1 MTIFPI
7 KAADLVQMAIARVDQ
22 QSDTVKDQMVS
33 SYLPQ
38 VVRVI
43 LTQHPDC
50 QGLVGRSK
58 ERLSDYSRD
67 IGQILWSHPGSMGG
81 VRIEQYFVQSGF
93 EPADADTLAT
103 CIIQYSRY
111 VMAII
116 NNLRH
121 VRSAITGVRDSI
133 ILPNAQDRFFS
144 KSNLDPKL
152 QHDWFEWVDKLA
164 EQKLKDEFEFMLWL
178 EDIQLLVASLL
189 EGKHKYKLEL
199 PSSERSTAR
208 TFNTPAIGS
217 SNMAM
222 AYVRRFGRY
231 INREFGIEDLSDRYA
246 TKGKS
251 ILDEL
256 ADLKMDLGASDSKVF
271 ALLEQDYQKRQSRI
285 RVTTKPPASRAMDRQ
300 SYYEDAA
307 KKLLTSHMP
316 LDSRDLIVRNSTSK
330 ISPVLIEQM
339 YKLFI
344 TQLKLEPNL
353 QKFIGKTMIDSQVL
367 EVELENPNRSDASK
381 IKKYLEAL
389 FSN

>member
-1 MTIFPI
+1 M
-7 KAADLVQMAIARVDQ
+7 AMARADQV
-22 QSDTVKDQMVS
+22 SDTVKGQMVS

-38 VVRVI
+38 TVRVI

-50 QGLVGRSK
+50 QGLVGRSQ
-58 ERLSDYSRD
+58 ERLSTYARD

-81 VRIEQYFVQSGF
+81 ARIEQYFVQNGF
-93 EPADADTLAT
+93 EPADADTMAT

-121 VRSAITGVRDSI
+121 IRSAITGVRDSI
-133 ILPNAQDRFFS
+133 ILPHAQDRFFS

-152 QHDWFEWVDKLA
+152 QREWFDWVDKLA
-164 EQKLKDEFEFMLWL
+164 EQKLMDEFELMLWL
-178 EDIQLLVASLL
+178 EEIQVLVASLL
-189 EGKHKYKLEL
+189 DGKHNYKLEFPRTE
-199 PSSERSTAR
+199 PSNPR
-208 TFNTPAIGS
+208 NIGS
-217 SNMAM
+217 PFVGSTNMGL
-222 AYVRRFGRY
+222 AYVRRFGRF
-231 INREFGIEDLSDRYA
+231 INREFGVEDLSNRYT

-256 ADLKMDLGASDSKVF
+256 ADLKMDLSASDSKVF
-271 ALLEQDYQKRQSRI
+271 ELLEQDYQKRQTRI
-285 RVTTKPPASRAMDRQ
+285 RVTTRPPASRSGDRL
-300 SYYEDAA
+300 SYYGDAA
-307 KKLLTSHMP
+307 KKLITSHMP
-316 LDSRDLIVRNSTSK
+316 LDSRNLIVRNSTSK
-330 ISPVLIEQM
+330 ISPMLIEQM

-367 EVELENPNRSDASK
+367 EVELENPSRSDASK

-389 FSN
+389 FFI